1 MDTVAA
7 YTIKRLPE
15 FDVWLAGIPD
25 LRTRQRLVA
34 RLRKVQL
41 GALGDVK
48 ALGDGVHELREHF
61 GPGWRMYYLKHG
73 RSLIVML
80 GGGDKSTQTADIA
93 WAKRLA
99 RTIEF

>member
-1 MDTVAA
+1 MDTVAM

-15 FDVWLAGIPD
+15 FDDWLAGISD

-48 ALGDGVHELREHF
+48 ALGAGVHELREHF
-61 GPGWRMYYLKHG
+61 GPGWRMYHLKHG
-73 RSLIVML
+73 HNLIVML
-80 GGGDKSTQTADIA
+80 GGGGKSTQAADIA
-93 WAKRLA
+93 HAKRLA